1 VQVPCALAM
10 VHAENRVAVNGHKRM
25 IEFGPAGSVRLAGLI
40 RNEICLLIIEC
51 D

>member
-1 VQVPCALAM
+1 MQVPCALVM

-25 IEFGPAGSVRLAGLI
+25 IEFGPVGSVDFAGLI
-40 RNEICLLIIEC
+40 RNEICLLILDC